1 MRGSHHHHHHGMAS
15 MTGGQQMGRDL
26 YDDDDKDRWIRPR
39 DLQMETKQTKKEA
52 VANLIKRIEHGEVS
66 DEEIRGMMK
75 IQVQKRLK
83 WGYKP
88 THEQQLAQLVT
99 FAQSLKG
106 MEMAEEVDTLDAEL
120 YEIPLPFLHIM
131 CGKTLK
137 FSPGYFK
144 DESTTLDES
153 EVYMMDLYCERAQI
167 KDGQSILDLGC
178 GHGSLTLH
186 VAQKY
191 RGCKVTGIT
200 NSVSQKEFIMDQC
213 KKLDLS
219 NVEIILEDVTKFET
233 EITYDRIFAVALIEH
248 MKNYELFLKKV
259 STWIAQDGLLFVE
272 HHCHKVFAYQYEP
285 LDEDDWYTEYI
296 FPSGTLVM
304 SSSSI
309 LLYFQEDV
317 SVVNHWTLSG
327 KHPSLGFKQW
337 LKRLDDNI
345 DEVKEIFE
353 SFYGSKEKAMKF
365 ITYWRVFCIAH
376 SQMYSTNNGEEWM
389 LSQVLF
395 KKK

>member
-1 MRGSHHHHHHGMAS
+1 MS
-15 MTGGQQMGRDL
+15 
-26 YDDDDKDRWIRPR
+26 
-39 DLQMETKQTKKEA
+39 METKHAKKEA
-52 VANLIKRIEHGEVS
+52 IADFIKRMELGQVP
-66 DEEIRGMMK
+66 DEEIRKKMRTL
-75 IQVQKRLK
+75 VEKRLK

-88 THEQQLAQLVT
+88 THEQQLAHLIS
-99 FAQSLKG
+99 FIQSLRS

-153 EVYMMDLYCERAQI
+153 EINMLDLYCERAQI

-200 NSVSQKEFIMDQC
+200 NSVSQKEFIMDEC

-219 NVEIILEDVTKFET
+219 NVEIILADVTKFET
-233 EITYDRIFAVALIEH
+233 ENTYDRIFAVALIE
-248 MKNYELFLKKV
+248 
-259 STWIAQDGLLFVE
+259 
-272 HHCHKVFAYQYEP
+272 
-285 LDEDDWYTEYI
+285 
-296 FPSGTLVM
+296 
-304 SSSSI
+304 
-309 LLYFQEDV
+309 EDV
-317 SVVNHWTLSG
+317 SILNHWTLSG
-327 KHPSLGFKQW
+327 KHPSLGFKEW
-337 LKRLDDNI
+337 LKRLDDNM
-345 DEVKEIFE
+345 DAVKEIFE
-353 SFYGSKEKAMKF
+353 SFYGSKEKAMKW

-376 SQMYSTNNGEEWM
+376 SEMYASNNGEEWM

-395 KKK
+395 KKI

>member
-1 MRGSHHHHHHGMAS
+1 
-15 MTGGQQMGRDL
+15 MT
-26 YDDDDKDRWIRPR
+26 
-39 DLQMETKQTKKEA
+39 METKQTKKEA
-52 VANLIKRIEHGEVS
+52 VANLIKRIERGEVA
-66 DEEIRGMMK
+66 DENITSMMK

-88 THEQQLAQLVT
+88 THDQQLAQLVT
-99 FAQSLKG
+99 FVQCMTRHSSLS
-106 MEMAEEVDTLDAEL
+106 LF
-120 YEIPLPFLHIM
+120 IP
-131 CGKTLK
+131 C
-137 FSPGYFK
+137 PGYFK

-191 RGCKVTGIT
+191 RGCK
-200 NSVSQKEFIMDQC
+200 
-213 KKLDLS
+213 
-219 NVEIILEDVTKFET
+219 
-233 EITYDRIFAVALIEH
+233 H

-317 SVVNHWTLSG
+317 SIVNHWTLSG

-376 SQMYSTNNGEEWM
+376 AELYATNNGEEWM